1 MPKRV
6 LIFSLT
12 YFPFA
17 GGAEVAVRE
26 ITNPISPQDI
36 EFDMVTLQ
44 FDSSL
49 PRVEK
54 IGNVTVHRVGF
65 GRPSPS
71 MADLFVFPLKL
82 NKYLF
87 PVLAYRLARRL
98 HRERAY
104 DAVWSIMANYAGF
117 GALFFKLRHKKVP
130 FLLTLQEGDQV
141 EYIKRRVRFVYP
153 WFKKIFLS
161 ADVVQAISK
170 HLADFGSYMGH
181 TGKVAVI
188 PNGVDTAL
196 FSQQIPSA
204 ELDALRRSLGL
215 ETHDTVLI
223 TTSRLVEKNGVD
235 DCIAALTH
243 LSDDVKLVV
252 VGAGPL
258 EKRLKLLAVE
268 AGVEHRVIFTGAVA
282 YHDIPRYLKLADV
295 FVRPSRSE
303 GMGNSF
309 IEAMAA
315 GLPVVATQVGGIVD
329 FLFDPDLNR
338 EKKPTGLFAEVRSP
352 ESLARQGKGL
362 LDDDGLRSEIC
373 SNAEELVSLTYERDT
388 IARRMKT
395 DVFAK
400 LFI

>member
-12 YFPFA
+12 YFPFT

-26 ITNPISPQDI
+26 ITNRISRQDI
-36 EFDMVTLQ
+36 EFDMVTLR

-71 MADLFVFPLKL
+71 MAGLFTFPLKL

-87 PVLAYRLARRL
+87 PILAYRLARRL
-98 HRERAY
+98 HRRQAY
-104 DAVWSIMANYAGF
+104 DAIWSIMANYAGF

-130 FLLTLQEGDQV
+130 FLLTLQEGDPV
-141 EYIKRRVRFVYP
+141 DYIKRRVRFVYP

-188 PNGVDTAL
+188 PNGVDTSL

-215 ETHDTVLI
+215 ETHHTVLI
-223 TTSRLVEKNGVD
+223 TTSRPYAKNG
-235 DCIAALTH
+235 T
-243 LSDDVKLVV
+243 
-252 VGAGPL
+252 
-258 EKRLKLLAVE
+258 
-268 AGVEHRVIFTGAVA
+268 
-282 YHDIPRYLKLADV
+282 
-295 FVRPSRSE
+295 
-303 GMGNSF
+303 
-309 IEAMAA
+309 
-315 GLPVVATQVGGIVD
+315 
-329 FLFDPDLNR
+329 
-338 EKKPTGLFAEVRSP
+338 
-352 ESLARQGKGL
+352 
-362 LDDDGLRSEIC
+362 
-373 SNAEELVSLTYERDT
+373 
-388 IARRMKT
+388 
-395 DVFAK
+395 
-400 LFI
+400 

>member
-1 MPKRV
+1 MPKRI

-12 YFPFA
+12 YFPFT

-26 ITNPISPQDI
+26 ITNRTSRQDI

-44 FDSSL
+44 FDSAL
-49 PRVEK
+49 ARVERV
-54 IGNVTVHRVGF
+54 GNVTVHRVGF

-71 MADLFVFPLKL
+71 MADLFAFPLKL

-87 PVLAYRLARRL
+87 PVLAYRMARRL
-98 HRERAY
+98 HRRQAY
-104 DAVWSIMANYAGF
+104 DAIWSIMANYAGF
-117 GALFFKLRHKKVP
+117 GALFFKLRNKKVP
-130 FLLTLQEGDQV
+130 FLLTLQEGDPV
-141 EYIKRRVRFVYP
+141 EHIKRRVRFVSS

-161 ADVVQAISK
+161 ADVIQAISK

-188 PNGVDTAL
+188 PNGVDTEL
-196 FSQQIPSA
+196 FSQQVPTS
-204 ELDALRRSLGL
+204 ELDTLRRSLGL
-215 ETHDTVLI
+215 EPHDMVLI

-235 DCIAALTH
+235 DCIKALAH
-243 LSDDVKLVV
+243 LSDNVKLVV

-268 AGVEHRVIFTGAVA
+268 FGVERRVIFTGSVEHHA
-282 YHDIPRYLKLADV
+282 IPRYLKLADV

-329 FLFDPDLNR
+329 FLFDPDMNR
-338 EKKPTGLFAEVRSP
+338 DKKPTGLFAEVRSP
-352 ESLARQGKGL
+352 ESLARQVKRL
-362 LDDDGLRSEIC
+362 LDDDDLRSAIC
-373 SNAEELVSLTYERDT
+373 SNAEEMVSSVYEWDT

-395 DVFAK
+395 EVFAK
-400 LFI
+400 IFI